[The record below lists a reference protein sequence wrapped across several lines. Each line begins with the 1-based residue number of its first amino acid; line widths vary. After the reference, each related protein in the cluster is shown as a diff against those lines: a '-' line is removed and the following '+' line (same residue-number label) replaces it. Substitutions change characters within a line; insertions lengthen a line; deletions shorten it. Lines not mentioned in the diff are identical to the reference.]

1 MKKFCKYVQ
10 PIFFIKD
17 FFYYSTINDT
27 INLLSKDEN
36 AKNSDFTDNSCSK
49 CEEKFDDLVDLAVH
63 FNKKHERVSKRLKCP
78 VCPKMLYSINHLKDH
93 VNVTHLKRYQ
103 GQKKRPT
110 KTIGTVICKINH
122 QIRLCA
128 LFLALK
134 IGFKMINRL
143 QYQILVAKQLLE
155 LSKKLFILIIIVSP
169 LPRMVRISGL
179 KFQLLRFSKPLFIII

>member
-10 PIFFIKD
+10 PFFLKD

-36 AKNSDFTDNSCSK
+36 AKNSDFTDNSCAK

-78 VCPKMLYSINHLKDH
+78 VCPKMLYSIGHLKDH
-93 VNVTHLKRYQ
+93 VNVTHLKRYL

-122 QIRLCA
+122 QIRL
-128 LFLALK
+128 LALK
-134 IGFKMINRL
+134 IGLKMINRL

-155 LSKKLFILIIIVSP
+155 LSEKLFILIIIVSP
-169 LPRMVRISGL
+169 LTA
-179 KFQLLRFSKPLFIII
+179 